1 MIISSFK
8 VSVDLWKH
16 FLIWHNTV
24 EDINTAVDVRGAE
37 DDMRLRVRIDG
48 VVPGCPA
55 ASVSLIS
62 LVN

>member
-24 EDINTAVDVRGAE
+24 DVRGAE
-37 DDMRLRVRIDG
+37 DDMRLRVRING